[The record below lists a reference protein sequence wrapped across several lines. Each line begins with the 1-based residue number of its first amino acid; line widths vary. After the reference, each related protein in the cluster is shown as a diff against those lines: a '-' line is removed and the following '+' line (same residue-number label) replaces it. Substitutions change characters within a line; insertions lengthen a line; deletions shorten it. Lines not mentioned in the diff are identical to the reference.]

1 MGKVTSIYIIT
12 PHQALT
18 MSSFLL
24 LLSLLPNVVLA
35 DIDLTHTLGE
45 GLDQGW
51 KGNGNAQYRRTV
63 LNNGSWADIV
73 PYAYYAE
80 FSTPEHSGTHT
91 DSPSSFCL
99 GQWHIHQIP
108 LEHLSGPGVVID
120 ISEKAKGIIIENKE

>member
-1 MGKVTSIYIIT
+1 
-12 PHQALT
+12 
-18 MSSFLL
+18 MSSFVF

-120 ISEKAKGIIIENKE
+120 ISEKAKGIIYENKE